1 MKHSIRR
8 KNKRKQTRKK
18 RSKLSKRG
26 GVYNLIPGGYYR
38 LVRETYMPDGS
49 RIQPTEARF
58 DGMNDGGV
66 YGARQYIVSV
76 NGYPDRGRYY
86 FGVNDDDI
94 DPTQIPILDRE
105 ILQTDPRDIVRRRA
119 MLRASIEPSRTY
131 AELYR
136 LENQGLRD
144 RNRLNLEE
152 FWVNNQSH
160 AVRYPGYPWFFV
172 PDPAPNDDPISVMD
186 VPKD

>member
-26 GVYNLIPGGYYR
+26 GVYNLIPGG
-38 LVRETYMPDGS
+38 
-49 RIQPTEARF
+49 
-58 DGMNDGGV
+58 